1 MVMSVILENA
11 GNYIQDSRYSDE
23 SLLHFLSEDQSFL
36 NSKVKKV
43 SKNTTATP
51 SHHSNDYIHFHI
63 NIV

>member
-1 MVMSVILENA
+1 MSIILENT
-11 GNYIQDSRYSDE
+11 GNYIQDRRYTDE
-23 SLLHFLSEDQSFL
+23 SLLHFVSEDQSFL

-43 SKNTTATP
+43 SPNTTAMP